1 MKKQKTK
8 APATV
13 DLEDSIAKNVFG
25 DTISKFSKFKKHAV
39 HIGTNDLFT
48 NKDSNEIAKNIR
60 ELGWI
65 SHGVMRF

>member
-39 HIGTNDLFT
+39 VKHFSD
-48 NKDSNEIAKNIR
+48 AK
-60 ELGWI
+60 
-65 SHGVMRF
+65 